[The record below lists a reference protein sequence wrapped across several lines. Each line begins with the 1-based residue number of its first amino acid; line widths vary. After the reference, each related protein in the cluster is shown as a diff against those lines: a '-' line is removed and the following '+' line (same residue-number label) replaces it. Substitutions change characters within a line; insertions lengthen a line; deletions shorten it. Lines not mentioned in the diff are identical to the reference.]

1 MRTLSKLLWSMVL
14 APPLLVGLS
23 IWIIG
28 LMLEKEE
35 TYRWLT

>member
-1 MRTLSKLLWSMVL
+1 MRTAAKLLWLMVL

-23 IWIIG
+23 IWLIG

-35 TYRWLT
+35 VYR